1 MDLSATAYALI
12 GLGALLAGILPRV
25 LERRPLSMPIAFLGL
40 GMVVFLLP
48 LGLPEPDPLTH
59 PEFTTQLTEIGVIV
73 ALMGAGL
80 KIDRPLG
87 RRRWSSTWRLL
98 AVAMPLCIAGV
109 AVLGWWWLGLAPAA
123 ALLLAAA
130 LAPTDPVLASDV
142 QVGEPTDVEDSE
154 DEVRFALTSEAGL
167 NDGLA
172 FPFVYAAIA
181 IATVGLAPE
190 NWLGRWLTVDVGYRI
205 LLGVAGG
212 LLVGWLLG
220 KLFFRARSERLRL
233 ARHSEGFLALA
244 ATFLSFGLVELVGGY
259 GFVAVFVTARA
270 IRAAER
276 SHEYHQVLHNF
287 AEQVERLLTVLLL
300 LLLGGAVVTGLLAPL
315 TWPAV
320 ALALA
325 LVFVVRPLTGRVS
338 LLGAPG
344 RPAEHWVVA
353 LFGIRGV
360 GTFYYLGYATTHA
373 HFPDAELLWATA
385 GLVVVVSVV
394 VHGVTA
400 TPVMQFLDARLDRTP
415 APASGEPAT
424 GEPTTGESTTDE
436 PTTDKPTAQARPTD
450 LPVPRRP
457 EGPTTSGAGSRS
469 RPN

>member
-1 MDLSATAYALI
+1 MDLSAVSYALI
-12 GLGALLAGILPRV
+12 GFGALLAGILPRV

-48 LGLPEPDPLTH
+48 LGLPAPDPRSH
-59 PEFTTQLTEIGVIV
+59 AGIATQLTEIGVIV

-87 RRRWSSTWRLL
+87 RRSWSSAWRLL
-98 AVAMPLCIAGV
+98 AIAMPLCIAAV
-109 AVLGWWWLGLAPAA
+109 AVLGWWWMSLAPAA

-130 LAPTDPVLASDV
+130 LAPTDPVLAADV

-154 DEVRFALTSEAGL
+154 DEVRFALTAEAGL

-181 IATVGLAPE
+181 IATMGLAPGD
-190 NWLGRWLTVDVGYRI
+190 WLAEWLTVDVGYRT
-205 LLGVAGG
+205 LVGVAGG

-220 KLFFRARSERLRL
+220 KLFFRARSEQLRL

-244 ATFLSFGLVELVGGY
+244 ATFLSFGLVELIGGY
-259 GFVAVFVTARA
+259 GFIAVFVTARA

-276 SHEYHQVLHNF
+276 SNEYHQVLHNF

-320 ALALA
+320 AVALA
-325 LVFVVRPLTGRVS
+325 LVFVVRPLTGWLS
-338 LLGAPG
+338 LLGTPG
-344 RPAEHWVVA
+344 RPAERWVIA

-360 GTFYYLGYATTHA
+360 GTFYYLAYATTHA
-373 HFPDAELLWATA
+373 YFPGTDLLWATA
-385 GLVVVVSVV
+385 GLAVIISVV
-394 VHGVTA
+394 VHGVAA
-400 TPVMQFLDARLDRTP
+400 TPVMQLLDGKAVGGGADDSAGARVPRARR
-415 APASGEPAT
+415 APAA
-424 GEPTTGESTTDE
+424 
-436 PTTDKPTAQARPTD
+436 AR
-450 LPVPRRP
+450 
-457 EGPTTSGAGSRS
+457 E
-469 RPN
+469 